1 MKIKKVIIEIKPLNK
16 SLGEFAEA
24 FGKVR
29 RNENI
34 KTKYSIGFTNIDSF
48 RKFFSQKRME
58 LLSIIKKIKIYT
70 AISIYNLLKSTFTC
84 FSSFIINPSSSSNAT
99 SS

>member
-48 RKFFSQKRME
+48 RKFFSQKSLMIMSR
-58 LLSIIKKIKIYT
+58 LIRAKII
-70 AISIYNLLKSTFTC
+70 
-84 FSSFIINPSSSSNAT
+84 P
-99 SS
+99 